1 MTRIIPL
8 IVLAL
13 AACASPRPLT
23 VAPVPACP
31 GCLPAY
37 PVCP

>member
-1 MTRIIPL
+1 MTRIL
-8 IVLAL
+8 LLAL
-13 AACASPRPLT
+13 ALTACAAPRPLT
-23 VAPVPACP
+23 VAPVQACP